1 MSDAAVGIQQAEDP
15 RQKLDRAVI
24 APAPER
30 RHRAQA
36 FQAYVLVAS
45 LAFVA
50 LDIKS
55 TQERKWRV
63 GWSGRIGV
71 AFRLDTGDASRLVSL
86 QLQGYT
92 GPAPYGQFY
101 QENVR
106 SVGVG
111 VHFDL

>member
-1 MSDAAVGIQQAEDP
+1 
-15 RQKLDRAVI
+15 
-24 APAPER
+24 
-30 RHRAQA
+30 
-36 FQAYVLVAS
+36 
-45 LAFVA
+45 
-50 LDIKS
+50 
-55 TQERKWRV
+55 
-63 GWSGRIGV
+63 
-71 AFRLDTGDASRLVSL
+71 VSL